1 MMKINELQV
10 YEFYKTIFNVPLV
23 NDEVYLLMSQARRKY
38 LGEEREH
45 IKRLLKHDPVIQR
58 KFLRHQ
64 SVIYAL
70 QKTQQVYGAAKY
82 SFIGDT
88 LTKIPQDI
96 ITIYLDVSP
105 KSMLKGW
112 NKMSKE
118 YSDYYYNSL
127 ISDEP
132 EWEKFRRMDVSFV
145 SNIHKSN
152 TRKIRYILDIDEKNW
167 ETLRYFYDKFPEHV
181 EWITETRGGFHLIFK
196 TLDKKTRGMIGKY
209 LHTELTTEK
218 LNELKTELNPNPMT
232 VVCGTTQGGFLTK
245 RIVYDSVQDKLVYSI
260 PDFDIATEYAM
271 IKNKNIL
278 DKLADL

>member
-1 MMKINELQV
+1 MKINEYQV
-10 YEFYKTIFNVPLV
+10 YEFYKTIFEVPLV

-38 LGEEREH
+38 LGKEREH

-88 LTKIPQDI
+88 LTKIPEDI
-96 ITIYLDVSP
+96 ITIYLDVNP

-112 NKMSKE
+112 HKMNKQ

-127 ISDEP
+127 ITDGV
-132 EWEKFRRMDVSFV
+132 EWDRFRRMDVAFV

-152 TRKIRYILDIDEKNW
+152 TRKIRYVIDIDEKNW
-167 ETLRYFYDKFPEHV
+167 DTLRFFYDKLKDSV
-181 EWITETRGGFHLIFK
+181 EWMTETRGGFHVVINTK
-196 TLDKKTRGMIGKY
+196 DKKLKHSAGYFLNVTMTK
-209 LHTELTTEK
+209 EK
-218 LNELKTELNPNPMT
+218 LNELKTEINPNPMT
-232 VVCGTTQGGFLTK
+232 VVCGTVQGGFLTK
-245 RIVYDSVQDKLVYSI
+245 RIVHCSETDELIYSV
-260 PDFDIATEYAM
+260 PDFNIALEYST
-271 IKNKNIL
+271 IKNQNIL
-278 DKLADL
+278 EKSAD